1 MSKESER
8 QQSFS
13 FSEETKNST
22 EGDSSNIERTLSGKS
37 QIRSIVN
44 EINQRK
50 KKEETGIANKVISRI
65 NHLIG

>member
-1 MSKESER
+1 MSKKSER
-8 QQSFS
+8 QQSFF
-13 FSEETKNST
+13 FSEETKSST
-22 EGDSSNIERTLSGKS
+22 ECNNSNIESIPTGKS

-50 KKEETGIANKVISRI
+50 KREEAEIANQVISRI